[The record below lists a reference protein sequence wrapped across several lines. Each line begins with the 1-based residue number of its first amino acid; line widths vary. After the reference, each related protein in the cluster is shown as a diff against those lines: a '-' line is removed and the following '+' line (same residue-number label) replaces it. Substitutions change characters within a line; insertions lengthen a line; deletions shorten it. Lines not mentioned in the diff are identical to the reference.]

1 LKWKD
6 EAEFGRRFKK
16 LVEGWISFIKNDGG
30 SQAMDD
36 DKRHTLSNLE

>member
-16 LVEGWISFIKNDGG
+16 LVEGLDLFYK
-30 SQAMDD
+30 
-36 DKRHTLSNLE
+36 E